1 MRGTTTRPRD
11 VLAPA
16 FAPLPPKRELKT
28 HHGGGG
34 GATVNGTSDGP
45 GAVARRRRC
54 HVEATGPRGAPERG
68 FAVVLLSG
76 HAVSSRPSHR
86 ILRVITR
93 VIVFSGPLIEFC

>member
-28 HHGGGG
+28 HYGGGG
-34 GATVNGTSDGP
+34 LNVNGTSDGP

-54 HVEATGPRGAPERG
+54 HVEANGPRGAVKGIKPSLYTKEVDIYTALTNRRG
-68 FAVVLLSG
+68 
-76 HAVSSRPSHR
+76 SSNTK
-86 ILRVITR
+86 L
-93 VIVFSGPLIEFC
+93 

>member
-28 HHGGGG
+28 YHSGGS
-34 GATVNGTSDGP
+34 TVNGTSDGP